1 MTLGSSE
8 PSVHCVRSS
17 VRRGKKDQISGSM
30 PLSMHCCT
38 YFVVMKKKVEL
49 FDNIMFGQSRTIREA
64 LQSSQTVP
72 LITDVKD
79 NLKTVQKNFPANLGN
94 TIQF

>member
-49 FDNIMFGQSRTIREA
+49 FDDVMFEQSKIIRGA
-64 LQSSQTVP
+64 LESS
-72 LITDVKD
+72 
-79 NLKTVQKNFPANLGN
+79 
-94 TIQF
+94 